1 MKKPL
6 LITLILSAALSYG
19 QNKSKSSENG
29 LKGFQLGLNASP
41 DLCYRTL
48 QNNSGDAS
56 LDGLIKMRNEE
67 ERFILSYSTGIHA
80 AYQFNQC
87 FGIETGLSY
96 AVRGFQSKKTAS
108 ISPPDPTFST
118 YVETLNLFHFLD
130 IPLKANFIFGEN
142 KLRFITSVGVT
153 TNIFLKEM
161 ETTFLYFDTHTDKHT
176 FESTD
181 PYRTLNFS
189 PTLSAG
195 IDWSLHPNVHV
206 RVEPSFQFSALKII
220 DAPVSGRLYSAG
232 LKMSVYY
239 RLH

>member
-1 MKKPL
+1 MKKIL
-6 LITLILSAALSYG
+6 LISLILSASVSFG
-19 QNKSKSSENG
+19 QGKSPSSENRS
-29 LKGFQLGLNASP
+29 KGFQLGLNTSP
-41 DLCYRTL
+41 DFCYRTL

-56 LDGLIKMRNEE
+56 LDGLIKMRNEN
-67 ERFILSYSTGIHA
+67 ERIILSYSSGISA

-87 FGIETGLSY
+87 VGIETGLSY
-96 AVRGFQSKKTAS
+96 VVRGFQSKSTAS
-108 ISPPDPTFST
+108 ISPPDPGVPT
-118 YVETLNLFHFLD
+118 YFKSKYHFHFID
-130 IPLKANFIFGEN
+130 IPLKTNFIFGDK

-161 ETTFLYFDTHTDKHT
+161 MTSILYFDTHTDKYT

-195 IDWSLHPNVHV
+195 IDWNLHPKVNV

-232 LKMSVYY
+232 LKMSMYY
-239 RLH
+239 RL